1 MILWVALLALTVG
14 HAHEGHECF
23 PSLPEFA
30 EFQQVH
36 NAISKNFA
44 TEAELA
50 SAPCLRKTPYTREE
64 MQQWLD
70 RNQGAGRYN
79 RTVNGV
85 AFEQESDEN
94 LQAFKQL
101 TTAVERFGGR
111 DLKRDLVLKSDCK
124 KVACAVRNL
133 FGTEVGA
140 QLLFMQRR
148 FGLNGSHIVASESSP
163 WTKQELDTVLLGLSD
178 FPEGVLPLA
187 DSKPLRKSSRRS
199 TTTGGIGVSANSVIE
214 VFDVWNRLPHF
225 TARSTLV
232 HEIGHGLA
240 EVTGLDES
248 ERWKS
253 LSGWRTTHRMID
265 GEKQT
270 VSTASRPTTMVSQYG
285 GTAPWEDFA
294 ESVKAY
300 RYGPERLLRASPEKY
315 ALIRQTVFNNV
326 EYRSEAHCESPAPY
340 SETQWQSAV
349 TRYRQWRPSAAEM
362 RQIVSHCHGR
372 AIEKIYEDQRVDLT
386 SAQLQPCYREAIQRF
401 MKSSMASNR
410 YLAPMVRNMRD
421 IPLPAETMGSFL
433 RQAPQVHRELLRGQL
448 KTAFATADHFNP
460 LCRNGKLSRFSR
472 AFPSSTGFMPARFAN
487 ELRAIAVRSCE
498 TISDNGSL
506 RRLLPL
512 DFGEEELQEHV
523 AGLVK

>member
-1 MILWVALLALTVG
+1 MLWMALWALTAG
-14 HAHEGHECF
+14 YAHEGHECF

-36 NAISKNFA
+36 NAISTNFA

-50 SAPCLRKTPYTREE
+50 RAPCLRRTPYTTGEI
-64 MQQWLD
+64 QQWLD
-70 RNQGAGRYN
+70 RDQGAGRYN

-85 AFEQESDEN
+85 AFEQESEEN

-101 TTAVERFGGR
+101 TTAVDRFGGR
-111 DLKRDLVLKSDCK
+111 DLKRNLVFSSDCK

-133 FGTEVGA
+133 FGPQVGP
-140 QLLFMQRR
+140 QLLFMQRK
-148 FGLNGSHIVASESSP
+148 FGLNGSHLVARESAP

-178 FPEGVLPLA
+178 LPPGVLPLA
-187 DSKPLRKSSRRS
+187 ESKPFRKSSRPS
-199 TTTGGIGVSANSVIE
+199 TTTGGVGVSANSVIE

-232 HEIGHGLA
+232 HEIGHSLA
-240 EVTGLDES
+240 DVTGLDES

-253 LSGWRTTHRMID
+253 LSGWRTTNRIVD

-270 VSTASRPTTMVSQYG
+270 VSIASRPTTMVSQYG
-285 GTAPWEDFA
+285 GTDPWEDFA

-300 RYGPERLLRASPEKY
+300 RYGPEKLLQASPQKY
-315 ALIRQTVFNNV
+315 ALIRQTIFNNV

-340 SETQWQSAV
+340 SETMWQSAV
-349 TRYRQWRPSAAEM
+349 NRYRQWSPSAAEM
-362 RQIVSHCHGR
+362 RQIVSFCHGR
-372 AIEKIYEDQRVDLT
+372 AIEKIYESERVDLT
-386 SAQLQPCYREAIQRF
+386 SPQQQACYRQGIQKF

-410 YLAPMVRNMRD
+410 HLAPMVRNMRD
-421 IPLPAETMGSFL
+421 IPISASVMGDFL
-433 RQAPQVHRELLRGQL
+433 RQAPVAHRALLRENL

-460 LCRNGKLSRFSR
+460 LCREGKLSRFSR
-472 AFPSSTGFMPARFAN
+472 AFPATAGFVPSQSAN
-487 ELRAIAVRSCE
+487 ELQAIAVRSCE

-512 DFGEEELQEHV
+512 DFGEDELEAHV
-523 AGLVK
+523 ANLVK